1 MVDCCDDWSNGS
13 GKGFQLHRASAVNTP
28 KKLINSQITIFFSEC
43 LGPAAWTG
51 YIWCNRYTL
60 PKFEG
65 KTVDSRSCASCCV
78 FDSERN
84 NKQNW
89 VRWRNQV
96 SSDVPMRAPPTLLNC
111 MLIDQVQTNYPT
123 LIITDVDMK
132 RLAVNRT
139 NPTWGRLR
147 CISAAVT
154 QLMWDSAESSANV
167 RMTQMMFNQARAALG
182 QSVNTG
188 SISNLQSNRY
198 VYFSWIHSL
207 RFPMC
212 TYDFWPLS
220 LNGISTLFWVK

>member
-123 LIITDVDMK
+123 LIITNVDMK
-132 RLAVNRT
+132 IWAVNRT
-139 NPTWGRLR
+139 HLNEAVHLR
-147 CISAAVT
+147 CHNKS
-154 QLMWDSAESSANV
+154 DV
-167 RMTQMMFNQARAALG
+167 RFCRKQRERAMFNQARATL
-182 QSVNTG
+182 NTG
-188 SISNLQSNRY
+188 
-198 VYFSWIHSL
+198 
-207 RFPMC
+207 
-212 TYDFWPLS
+212 
-220 LNGISTLFWVK
+220 